1 MRIFIVSTQK
11 FPRGDAGA
19 NYIQYLAL
27 ALIDAGADVTVL
39 GSKSGTQK
47 IETGIYRA
55 IPYSIGPAPKSL
67 ERGVYYPKKFYDEIV
82 EKYSIN
88 DKDYILCYSS
98 NYNGLKFFSRIVG
111 TKHVFL
117 IRVEDMQPMQYK
129 HGKINL
135 NYIFLQK
142 AIRYACAQCGGT
154 LAISKKICNEDQK
167 RGAKSMVLPILA
179 DPYEYDANLDKGKAE
194 PLELIYPGLKVNG
207 LEDDVESVFKALA
220 TLSIEEQKKINL
232 NITGTDENK
241 IKAIIGEKLYEQIK
255 GCITVHGFLPYSDL
269 VCLYQKMDFLILPRK
284 HNKITEANFPSKVPE
299 LMSYGVIPI
308 CTAVGD
314 YTTEYLSSETAII
327 LPDSSVY
334 NCKLALKEAVSM
346 GEKRY
351 NKMRRAARSLIEDR
365 LYYKLWGK
373 KILNFL
379 RDPKEEILV

>member
-1 MRIFIVSTQK
+1 MLQIHNPLETDFEKIDVDPFWNVGNEVEHLNHKIHSYPAK
-11 FPRGDAGA
+11 FPAF
-19 NYIQYLAL
+19 I
-27 ALIDAGADVTVL
+27 T
-39 GSKSGTQK
+39 
-47 IETGIYRA
+47 
-55 IPYSIGPAPKSL
+55 
-67 ERGVYYPKKFYDEIV
+67 
-82 EKYSIN
+82 
-88 DKDYILCYSS
+88 
-98 NYNGLKFFSRIVG
+98 
-111 TKHVFL
+111 
-117 IRVEDMQPMQYK
+117 
-129 HGKINL
+129 
-135 NYIFLQK
+135 QK
-142 AIRYACAQCGGT
+142 AIQYACAQCGGT

-327 LPDSSVY
+327 IPDSSVY

-351 NKMRRAARSLIEDR
+351 NKMRRAVRSLIEDR

-379 RDPKEEILV
+379 RDPKEEILI